1 MDSGVAITENVVVA
15 GTKKTAVLL
24 LCLNQKNSKCI
35 QRLVNGR

>member
-15 GTKKTAVLL
+15 GNQKTAVLL
-24 LCLNQKNSKCI
+24 LCLNQENSKCI